1 MITCP
6 KCGKELK
13 GGLAGHLKT
22 HKPESTEIP
31 SVETPVEMDEVEK
44 TEESAAKKAL
54 RTLFDNYKI
63 ANPIKYELKKEAFQE
78 QLDSMK

>member
-13 GGLAGHLKT
+13 SGLAGHLKT
-22 HKPESTEIP
+22 HKPENTETL
-31 SVETPVEMDEVEK
+31 SVETPVEMAEVK
-44 TEESAAKKAL
+44 EESAAKKAL

>member
-13 GGLAGHLKT
+13 SGLAGHLKT

-31 SVETPVEMDEVEK
+31 SVETPVEMTEVK
-44 TEESAAKKAL
+44 EESAAKKAL